1 MLSMFPFLIAIYHV
15 QYLYMISEK
24 LQKLCYSKININKQ
38 QEKKMT
44 ETSNPD
50 RVALIVE
57 NTIELNGRQIESNQK
72 VYLFSSVD
80 AAEKFADKLMEIPQG
95 ENSDNLVRV
104 SIVDYVVDASDDAE
118 PVLLHSAYYDHG
130 DDPEDGNR
138 VLEDIDVLTVEE
150 IEDFRS
156 QGIKS
161 NIVKAFDNPDLL
173 EPSDS
178 EVEPDYLTRFELVGL
193 NLFQDDKETDFFL
206 SFDSEITP
214 KLYAKF
220 GDSVPAKS
228 KINEFTREDWD
239 KAYLASVQLTEEQ
252 GRDEYISAEDFIAS
266 VVKLSGCTEEA
277 AQAVLEELQESG
289 FIASVPGKGLRHPV
303 AVFLEEKN
311 GQESGVRQ
319 EDVERRQDFVNFAQF
334 LKAEPAES
342 E

>member
-1 MLSMFPFLIAIYHV
+1 
-15 QYLYMISEK
+15 
-24 LQKLCYSKININKQ
+24 
-38 QEKKMT
+38 MT
-44 ETSNPD
+44 EVSKPD

-72 VYLFSSVD
+72 VYLFSNVE
-80 AAEKFADKLMEIPQG
+80 AAENFADKLMEIPQG
-95 ENSDNLVRV
+95 ENSDNIVRV

-156 QGIKS
+156 QGIKT

-178 EVEPDYLTRFELVGL
+178 DVEPDYLSRFELVGL

-220 GDSVPAKS
+220 GDSAPVKLQE
-228 KINEFTREDWD
+228 NEFAREEWD
-239 KAYLASVQLTEEQ
+239 QAYLASVELTE
-252 GRDEYISAEDFIAS
+252 GRGRNEYISPDDFIDHVIS
-266 VVKLSGCTEEA
+266 LSSCTREA
-277 AQAVLEELQESG
+277 AIAVLEELQESG
-289 FIASVPGKGLRHPV
+289 FIALVPEKGLRHPV
-303 AVFLEEKN
+303 AVFLEEKQE
-311 GQESGVRQ
+311 QESGVRQ
-319 EDVERRQDFVNFAQF
+319 EDIERRQDFVNFSQF
-334 LKAEPAES
+334 LKAEPAET